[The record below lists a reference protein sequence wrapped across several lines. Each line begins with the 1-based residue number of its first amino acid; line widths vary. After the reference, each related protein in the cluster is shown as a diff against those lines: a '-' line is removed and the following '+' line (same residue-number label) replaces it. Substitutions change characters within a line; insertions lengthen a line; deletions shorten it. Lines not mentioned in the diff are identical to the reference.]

1 MPAMRIAHLVSALV
15 VASTLIV
22 ASVADAQIYPR
33 FKDQVSREVFHE
45 LVTLPYY
52 GVFDQLGF
60 EVDRGTV
67 TLTGQVRRPTLK
79 RDAENVVK
87 RVRNVEQVVNEIEV
101 LPVSPSDDRIRLAT
115 YRAIYGH
122 DTLQRYAIQ
131 AMPPIHILVKNG
143 RVTLVG
149 WVGSKMD
156 KTIASMQARGVSG
169 VFEVTDQLQVEEQRR

>member
-1 MPAMRIAHLVSALV
+1 MRFTRLISAVAVAGGLIATSAT
-15 VASTLIV
+15 ANQT
-22 ASVADAQIYPR
+22 YPR
-33 FKDQVSREVFHE
+33 IDDRVSRSVFHE

-60 EVDRGTV
+60 EMDQGTV
-67 TLTGQVRRPTLK
+67 TLRGQVRRPTLK
-79 RDAENVVK
+79 RDAEAAVK
-87 RVRNVEQVVNEIEV
+87 RVRGVEQVVNEIEV
-101 LPVSPSDDRIRLAT
+101 LPLSPGDDRIRMAT

-131 AMPPIHILVKNG
+131 AVPPIHIIVKNG

-156 KTIASMQARGVSG
+156 KTVATMQARSVSG
-169 VFEVTDQLQVEEQRR
+169 VFEVTDQLQVEGKR

>member
-1 MPAMRIAHLVSALV
+1 MRITRLILAVAVACALIAASATAAQV
-15 VASTLIV
+15 
-22 ASVADAQIYPR
+22 DANI
-33 FKDQVSREVFHE
+33 KDRLSRAIFHE

-67 TLTGQVRRPTLK
+67 TLKGQVRRPTLK
-79 RDAENVVK
+79 RDAENAVK
-87 RVRNVEQVVNEIEV
+87 DLRGVEQVVNEIEV

-131 AMPPIHILVKNG
+131 AVPPIHIIVRNG

-156 KTIASMQARGVSG
+156 KTVATMQARSVSG
-169 VFEVTDQLQVEEQRR
+169 VFEVTDELQVEGRR